1 MKIKIILL
9 LSIVLFS
16 WGLKAQEINCQ
27 VSVSARQVEGSE
39 KEVFRTLQT
48 AIYEFMNNRKW
59 SPYSFQIEERIE
71 CTILI
76 NITERISTDEYK
88 GTLNIVL
95 RRPVF
100 KTNYNSVMLNH
111 VDRDFQFS
119 YVEFEPLE
127 FSETTFTSNL
137 TSTLAFYTYIF
148 LGLDFDSFQKFGGT
162 PFYEKAQS
170 IVNAAQNAAESGWKA
185 FEGTKNRYWL
195 LENLTNSSY
204 APLREFLYKYHRQ
217 GLDMMFDNVETGR
230 SNIAEA
236 LKLLE
241 RANQERPGLFLTQL
255 ILEAKRDEIISIF
268 SEAGPME
275 KPEVVNILKEIDPAN
290 SSKYQKIMSGN

>member
-1 MKIKIILL
+1 MKLKLFLFVL
-9 LSIVLFS
+9 LSSFS
-16 WGLKAQEINCQ
+16 LNILAQEINCQ

-48 AIYEFMNNRKW
+48 SIYEFMNNRKW
-59 SPYSFQIEERIE
+59 SPYSFKVEERIE

-76 NITERISTDEYK
+76 NITERISTDEFK
-88 GTLNIVL
+88 ATLNLVL

-100 KTNYNSVMLNH
+100 KSNYNSVMFNYI
-111 VDRDFQFS
+111 DRDFQFS
-119 YVEFEPLE
+119 YSEFEPLE
-127 FSETTFTSNL
+127 FNETTFTSNL

-170 IVNAAQNAAESGWKA
+170 IVNAAQNAAETGWKA
-185 FEGTKNRYWL
+185 YESTKNRYWL

-217 GLDMMFDNVETGR
+217 GLDLMFDNIETGR
-230 SNIAEA
+230 ANVSES
-236 LKLLE
+236 LKLIE
-241 RANQERPGLFLTQL
+241 QANKERPGLFLTQL
-255 ILEAKRDEIISIF
+255 ILDTKRDEIINIF
-268 SEAGPME
+268 SGANAME
-275 KPEVVNILKEIDPAN
+275 KPEVVNLLKEIDPAN
-290 SSKYQKIMSGN
+290 SSKYQKITTN

>member
-59 SPYSFQIEERIE
+59 SPYSFKIEERIE

-76 NITERISTDEYK
+76 NITERISTDEFK

-170 IVNAAQNAAESGWKA
+170 IVNAAQNAAEPGWKA

-217 GLDMMFDNVETGR
+217 GLDMMFDNLETGR

>member
-76 NITERISTDEYK
+76 NITERISTDEFK

-170 IVNAAQNAAESGWKA
+170 IVNAAQNAAEPGWKA

-217 GLDMMFDNVETGR
+217 GLDMMFDNLETGR
-230 SNIAEA
+230 SNITEA

>member
-59 SPYSFQIEERIE
+59 SPYSFKIEERIE

-76 NITERISTDEYK
+76 NITERISTDEFK

-170 IVNAAQNAAESGWKA
+170 IVNAAQNATESGWKA

-217 GLDMMFDNVETGR
+217 GLDMMFDNLETGR

>member
-59 SPYSFQIEERIE
+59 SPYSFKIEERIE

-76 NITERISTDEYK
+76 NITERISTDEFK

-170 IVNAAQNAAESGWKA
+170 IVNAAQNATEPGWKA

-217 GLDMMFDNVETGR
+217 GLDMMFDNLETGR